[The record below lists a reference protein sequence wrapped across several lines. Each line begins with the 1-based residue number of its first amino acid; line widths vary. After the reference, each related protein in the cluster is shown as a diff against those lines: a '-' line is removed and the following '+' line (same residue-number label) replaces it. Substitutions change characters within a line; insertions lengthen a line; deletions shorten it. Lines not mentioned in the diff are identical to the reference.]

1 MKIGVLGA
9 GSWGFCLANL
19 LVANNHE
26 VICWTTKQALVDQV
40 NLEGEHPRF
49 PGLRVPQKLQLT
61 CNLAETIANQDL
73 IVEAVTAS
81 GIRPVMEQVKA
92 LNRLNC
98 PIVLTSKG
106 IELLSGLIMPDVLE
120 SVFGKDFK
128 PNIGYLSG
136 PSYADEVIKGLPA
149 SVVASAYSQST
160 TSLINKAFTSP
171 VFRVYPNSDIRG
183 VAYGGALKNV
193 IAIACGITAGLNYG
207 HSAMASVMTRGL
219 HEIRKFALANGCKAE
234 TINGLAGMGDLFL
247 TCSSRL
253 SRNFRFGELLASG
266 TETAEALVKIG
277 TVVEGAYTCE
287 AALRLSEEQKV
298 LMPITKMVYEI
309 VYGKLKPEAA
319 MNLLMQREIKEEHL

>member
-19 LVANNHE
+19 LIANKHE
-26 VICWTTKQALVDQV
+26 VICWTTKQSLVDQV

-49 PGLRVPQKLQLT
+49 PGFHVPQKLKLT
-61 CNLAETIANQDL
+61 TDLAEAISDKDL
-73 IVEAVTAS
+73 IIESVTAS
-81 GIRPVMEQVKA
+81 GIRPVMEQVKT
-92 LNRLNC
+92 LDLLNC

-106 IELLSGLIMPDVLE
+106 IELLSGLMMPDVLE
-120 SVFGKDFK
+120 SVFGKEFR

-160 TSLINKAFTSP
+160 ISLIIEAFTSP

-193 IAIACGITAGLNYG
+193 IAIACGMTAGLNYG
-207 HSAMASVMTRGL
+207 HSAMASIMTRGL

-253 SRNFRFGELLASG
+253 SRNFRFGELLAEG
-266 TETAEALVKIG
+266 YETSDALKKIG

-287 AALRLSEEQKV
+287 AALRLSEEQGV
-298 LMPITKMVYEI
+298 PMPITKIVYEI
-309 VYGKLKPEAA
+309 VYAKLSLEEAVKQ
-319 MNLLMQREIKEEHL
+319 LMQREIKEEHL